1 MRESK
6 NSAGRRPKSDSPP
19 WCHEYGSAKPLLR
32 LSQVVGL
39 APLAWP
45 DLRPTTCGVVYTCVM
60 FIALFLWFI
69 YITALSVL
77 REYPAKQVA
86 FVVQDLFNS
95 VALYASSLASLALC
109 VTANRRQPHNVMR
122 LVAQVTEK
130 NAFTEGRTVLIQ

>member
-1 MRESK
+1 
-6 NSAGRRPKSDSPP
+6 
-19 WCHEYGSAKPLLR
+19 
-32 LSQVVGL
+32 
-39 APLAWP
+39 
-45 DLRPTTCGVVYTCVM
+45 M